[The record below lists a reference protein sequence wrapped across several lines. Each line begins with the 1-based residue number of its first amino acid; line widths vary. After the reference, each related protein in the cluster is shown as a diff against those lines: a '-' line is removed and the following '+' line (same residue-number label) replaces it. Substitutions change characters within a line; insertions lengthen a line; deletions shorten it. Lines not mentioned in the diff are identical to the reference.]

1 MFWRLSSSQRSLAV
15 RHIKRIHSVSLAASV
30 QNDAAPTAF
39 VARFAQKTLRALST
53 ESRAPSPA
61 PHIIPDHNEDSSF
74 QIDLVSRPERPK
86 IDVSGRIPPVRKLD
100 TRHDPARRTIL
111 VSVRSSLGTDSRWSL
126 LAPAM
131 GETALESIFGTGV
144 GEPSA

>member
-61 PHIIPDHNEDSSF
+61 PHIITDQNEDSSF
-74 QIDLVSRPERPK
+74 QIDLVSLDLK
-86 IDVSGRIPPVRKLD
+86 GRSLTLQDEFLRSANLIPD
-100 TRHDPARRTIL
+100 TTQQDEQY
-111 VSVRSSLGTDSRWSL
+111 W
-126 LAPAM
+126 
-131 GETALESIFGTGV
+131 
-144 GEPSA
+144 